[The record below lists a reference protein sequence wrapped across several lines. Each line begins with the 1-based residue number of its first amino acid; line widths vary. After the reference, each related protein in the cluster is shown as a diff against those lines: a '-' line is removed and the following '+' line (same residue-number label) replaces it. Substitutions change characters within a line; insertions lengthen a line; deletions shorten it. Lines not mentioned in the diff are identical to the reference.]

1 MAMGKNQTMAF
12 KSVKRNGKGFSPLL
26 FFKSLVRKSLPI
38 FALFILL
45 FLFFIKSNVVY
56 AAANPDFNLTFY
68 RGQKEI
74 EFGAVDAEKIDWS
87 ISLQTGLMD
96 SVAFDVYDCKGNK
109 IHSGTNGSIRM
120 DKNYFPIK
128 FVARTNSTS
137 DWRVTISI
145 TKTGGGGSQK
155 DYSGILGKISD
166 KLSGILDKLSGISDL
181 LDSIFK
187 KLKDIDDFLSNPKH
201 LQKGMDDLKNSYENL
216 ENYSPVSSSV
226 VSGIGSLGSGGS
238 GGGGLSFNVEII
250 PGYTINALD
259 LSQLSGLIS
268 TIRKLMT
275 AILWIEL
282 AMFFIRIFVPKLKV

>member
-1 MAMGKNQTMAF
+1 MVVGKNKTMAF
-12 KSVKRNGKGFSPLL
+12 KSVKRHGKEFFSLP
-26 FFKSLVRKSLPI
+26 FFKSLGKKFLPI
-38 FALFILL
+38 FALFIS
-45 FLFFIKSNVVY
+45 FFIFFIKSDVVH

-74 EFGAVDAEKIDWS
+74 EFGAVDAEKIDWYIS
-87 ISLQTGLMD
+87 IQTGLMD

-155 DYSGILGKISD
+155 DYSGVLEGISK
-166 KLSGILDKLSGISDL
+166 KLSSILDKLSGISDL
-181 LDSIFK
+181 LDSILK
-187 KLKDIDDFLSNPKH
+187 KLKEIDDFLSNPKY
-201 LQKGMDDLKNSYENL
+201 LQKGLDDLKNSYENL

-226 VSGIGSLGSGGS
+226 VSGISSLGGGGSGGS
-238 GGGGLSFNVEII
+238 LSFNVEII